1 MRYLIIEHFK
11 PGKLR
16 EVYRRFDECGRLLPD
31 GLRYL
36 DSWIAEDLSVCYQLM
51 ECEDRALID
60 EWIARWEDL
69 TEFRVVPVIDSAEA
83 RRRALAD

>member
-1 MRYLIIEHFK
+1 MRYIIIEHFK

-16 EVYRRFDECGRLLPD
+16 EVYWRFDECGRLLPD

-51 ECEDRALID
+51 ECDDRALID
-60 EWIARWEDL
+60 EWIAQWEDL

-83 RRRALAD
+83 RRRAP